1 VVDITIWLKVIL
13 LGIVEGV
20 TEFLPISSTGHL
32 IVASRLLNYDAI
44 GGVFE
49 IFIQLGAVVAVLV
62 FYWAQLW
69 GQVRAVRRDATIRR
83 FWLGI
88 IIAFIPAAIIGF
100 LLADVIDAV
109 LFNPAVVG
117 IALIV
122 GGIVFLV
129 IERPGIIPPART
141 SEITRVTPWQ
151 ALTIGFAQTLALIP
165 GVSRSGASIVG
176 GMLVGLDRPT
186 ATQFSFYLSIP
197 TLGAATIYTLVRNLG
212 DIQADQWA
220 QLAVGAVVAGV
231 VAWLSIKWL
240 LGYVSRNSFIAF
252 GYYRIIAGVVILV
265 LVALGWLVGQP
276 LA

>member
-1 VVDITIWLKVIL
+1 MEISIWIKVIV
-13 LGIVEGV
+13 LGIVEGL

-32 IVASRLLNYDAI
+32 IVASRLLNYNAI

-49 IFIQLGAVVAVLV
+49 IFIQLGAVIAVIV

-69 GQVRAVRRDATIRR
+69 SQVGAVRRDAVVQR

-88 IIAFIPAAIIGF
+88 FIAFIPAALIGF
-100 LLADVIDAV
+100 LLADVIDAL
-109 LFNPAVVG
+109 LFNPVVVG

-129 IERPGIIPPART
+129 VERPGMLPPVT
-141 SEITRVTPWQ
+141 TTEVTRLSLRQ
-151 ALTIGFAQTLALIP
+151 ALTIGIAQTIALIP
-165 GVSRSGASIVG
+165 GVSRSGASIIG

-197 TLGAATIYTLVRNLG
+197 TLGVATIYTLVRNL
-212 DIQADQWA
+212 DSIQPDQLA
-220 QLAVGAVVAGV
+220 QLIVGAVVAGV

-240 LGYVSRNSFIAF
+240 LGFVSRNSFIAF
-252 GYYRIIAGVVILV
+252 GYYRIIAGVIILL
-265 LVALGWLVGQP
+265 LVAFAGLSTLP